1 MSEIPKIR
9 LGNSQI
15 QVTRLI
21 SGGNPLC
28 GNSHFSDEMD
38 IEMRAYY
45 TADNVVRFLHRLESA
60 GVNAL
65 QARGDYHRILHW
77 LELFRREGGELHW
90 IAQTASEMSDVFQN
104 IRILSAAGAAAIY
117 HHGTQTDKFWME
129 GTIDR
134 VQDYLKCMRDA
145 GVQVGLGTHIPEVI
159 EYAEGKEWDI
169 DFYMASFYNLSR
181 KPRESALVSPGPRS
195 DEFLDGDP
203 RRMCEVIKQTDKTCL
218 AFKILAASRS
228 CANQS
233 DVAAA
238 FKFAFSHIKPKDA
251 VVVGM
256 YQKDVDQVTLNIE
269 HTLNACEAA
278 PCGPAEIATGAYNE

>member
-1 MSEIPKIR
+1 
-9 LGNSQI
+9 
-15 QVTRLI
+15 
-21 SGGNPLC
+21 
-28 GNSHFSDEMD
+28 MD

-45 TADNVVRFLHRLESA
+45 TADNVVRFLHRLEAA
-60 GVNAL
+60 GVNTL

-77 LELFRREGGELHW
+77 LELFRREGGELNW
-90 IAQTASEMSDVFQN
+90 IAQTASEMRDVFQN
-104 IRILSAAGAAAIY
+104 IRVLSAAGAIGIY

-129 GTIDR
+129 GQIDR
-134 VQDYLKCMRDA
+134 VQDYLKCMRDT

-159 EYAEGKEWDI
+159 EYAEDKEWDI

-181 KPRESALVSPGPRS
+181 KPRESALVDPRLRS

-203 RRMCEVIKQTDKTCL
+203 QRMCGVIKQTVKTCL
-218 AFKILAASRS
+218 AFKILAASRR
-228 CANQS
+228 CASQS
-233 DVAAA
+233 EAAAA

-256 YQKDVDQVTLNIE
+256 YQKDSDQITLNIE

-278 PCGPAEIATGAYNE
+278 PCGPAAMATRAYHE